1 MIVSPYFE
9 IVLTHP
15 AKIMCAM
22 SYSWGSS
29 TGLIYELCEGFF
41 AKGTQLQQKKI
52 HICPSEAEMVSH
64 FLK

>member
-15 AKIMCAM
+15 AEIMCAM

-29 TGLIYELCEGFF
+29 TGLMYELSEWFF
-41 AKGTQLQQKKI
+41 AKGTELQHKKNI
-52 HICPSEAEMVSH
+52 SAPQR
-64 FLK
+64 LKW